1 VLKNVGT
8 KVQNI
13 SAIHLRINLIGLDL
27 EIVSPRNWLRLVSD
41 RGRFGKSKLNML
53 SREKRN
59 LPLTRDFIFVD
70 RFRSLSRLLDS
81 RAILILTYSVER
93 AGRRAGGNATTT
105 FRPSSLFYS
114 TRPAPGLLLSCRA
127 SCSVRFLP
135 PRSCRKPS
143 PVSASLTALQ
153 RRPPPYVLNPLRSP
167 PRRRRCRQGNHRFWF
182 CKAIRLEVTDLM

>member
-1 VLKNVGT
+1 
-8 KVQNI
+8 
-13 SAIHLRINLIGLDL
+13 
-27 EIVSPRNWLRLVSD
+27 LRLVSD
-41 RGRFGKSKLNML
+41 RGGFGKSKLNML

-127 SCSVRFLP
+127 SCSVLFLP

-167 PRRRRCRQGNHRFWF
+167 PSSPALQARESPILVLLGDSTGSHRFDVG
-182 CKAIRLEVTDLM
+182 IVRLDVSSWWK